1 MWDFDFRP
9 RCAAGDDLISAL
21 NLRGLKSQDNKTW
34 HLGSLSDLELH
45 GPNGILIC
53 GRVAPQTT
61 IYDFLFIISKKPNM
75 SSAALVGYRKTVRAV
90 SITISLNAPSLTF
103 CLKSYAVEAGLA
115 GQDIFILR
123 VNFRAAT
130 ETTAQTLNL

>member
-1 MWDFDFRP
+1 
-9 RCAAGDDLISAL
+9 
-21 NLRGLKSQDNKTW
+21 
-34 HLGSLSDLELH
+34 
-45 GPNGILIC
+45 
-53 GRVAPQTT
+53 
-61 IYDFLFIISKKPNM
+61 M

-130 ETTAQTLNL
+130 EPAAQKLNLRGLKSHNHKIWHVGPLSYLE

>member
-1 MWDFDFRP
+1 
-9 RCAAGDDLISAL
+9 
-21 NLRGLKSQDNKTW
+21 
-34 HLGSLSDLELH
+34 
-45 GPNGILIC
+45 
-53 GRVAPQTT
+53 
-61 IYDFLFIISKKPNM
+61 M

-130 ETTAQTLNL
+130 ETAAQTLNLRGFFELQRKPPPKHLISEVFNPAA